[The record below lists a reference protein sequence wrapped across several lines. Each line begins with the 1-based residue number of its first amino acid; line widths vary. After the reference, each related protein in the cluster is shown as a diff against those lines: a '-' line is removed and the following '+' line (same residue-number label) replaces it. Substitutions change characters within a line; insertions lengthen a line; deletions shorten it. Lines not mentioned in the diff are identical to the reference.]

1 MAGRSDSLPKRKAPT
16 DPWYYA
22 LMNSRVLLRVDA
34 SEEIGSGHMMRCLT
48 IADYLKSQQIQTL
61 FLSQSK
67 HFEELIAS
75 RGFEQEVLPLHSDV
89 DAELRR
95 TRELT
100 ARASIRVVI
109 LDVNNYHSYRDLDTY
124 RRYLGGL
131 KDLSLFL
138 VSFEDFKVH
147 PPVSD
152 IVIIPYVGA
161 ERLSLPKETTCK
173 YLLGARYFVLGRDF
187 ARGQKANPRSR
198 VERILVAMGGSD
210 PESITLKVLDAFQNT
225 ELDVGLDVVLG
236 GLCQIRENQVC
247 HALREYK
254 GPLRVLRNV
263 RNMAQVMAESDMA
276 IINSGLMKYEAAA
289 VGLPAIVIS
298 NNEYHSEVIRPF
310 AEFGSIVHLGPVND
324 VNKRDISEAVVG
336 LVGDRERRQQMS
348 DAGRVLIDGGGVTRI
363 FSQIKH
369 ITHARGECNG
379 NG

>member
-1 MAGRSDSLPKRKAPT
+1 
-16 DPWYYA
+16 
-22 LMNSRVLLRVDA
+22 
-34 SEEIGSGHMMRCLT
+34 
-48 IADYLKSQQIQTL
+48 
-61 FLSQSK
+61 
-67 HFEELIAS
+67 
-75 RGFEQEVLPLHSDV
+75 
-89 DAELRR
+89 
-95 TRELT
+95 
-100 ARASIRVVI
+100 
-109 LDVNNYHSYRDLDTY
+109 
-124 RRYLGGL
+124 
-131 KDLSLFL
+131 
-138 VSFEDFKVH
+138 
-147 PPVSD
+147 
-152 IVIIPYVGA
+152 
-161 ERLSLPKETTCK
+161 
-173 YLLGARYFVLGRDF
+173 
-187 ARGQKANPRSR
+187 
-198 VERILVAMGGSD
+198 
-210 PESITLKVLDAFQNT
+210 
-225 ELDVGLDVVLG
+225 VGLDVVLG

-310 AEFGSIVHLGPVND
+310 AEFGSIVHY
-324 VNKRDISEAVVG
+324 KRDISEAVVG